1 MKYRRTGSRICL
13 SPCRRDQAI
22 PAKKYNQY
30 GDDIVVE
37 RIELKKLTEELAVLE
52 EIIASKEVDI
62 VDDQDSEWLDDRS
75 KPEVEVDDELQ
86 QIYEQ
91 ELTNL
96 RVSEWLNEMTDRVTD
111 PKETNVGIQV
121 VDCGSLKYL
130 RSDKQDSS
138 WAAQEGS
145 LFIPTSNLHLTPDGR
160 STMTSIDI
168 FVRRVGVGLTHTE
181 KISKKIEKCKRNTR
195 FTGRKRLRP

>member
-1 MKYRRTGSRICL
+1 M
-13 SPCRRDQAI
+13 
-22 PAKKYNQY
+22 
-30 GDDIVVE
+30 
-37 RIELKKLTEELAVLE
+37 
-52 EIIASKEVDI
+52 DI

-168 FVRRVGVGLTHTE
+168 FVRRAGVGLTHTE
-181 KISKKIEKCKRNTR
+181 KISKKN
-195 FTGRKRLRP
+195 